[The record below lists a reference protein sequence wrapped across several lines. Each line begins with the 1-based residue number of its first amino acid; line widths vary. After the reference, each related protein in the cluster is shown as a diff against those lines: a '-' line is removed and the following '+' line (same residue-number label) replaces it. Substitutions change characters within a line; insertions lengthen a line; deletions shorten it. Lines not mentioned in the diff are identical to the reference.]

1 MIEGT
6 KCKYVRH
13 FKVNIR
19 IWIGSFI
26 QASADSISGLL
37 LFVAKESSTDI
48 SVYWGDYWNITVL
61 LTSTD
66 KQNSTITQVKSH
78 KVSFWTVKINSSK
91 ARQFDPHG
99 TEPYPPLSYPI
110 KSSGSRMHG

>member
-1 MIEGT
+1 MVEGT

-48 SVYWGDYWNITVL
+48 SVVNG
-61 LTSTD
+61 
-66 KQNSTITQVKSH
+66 
-78 KVSFWTVKINSSK
+78 
-91 ARQFDPHG
+91 
-99 TEPYPPLSYPI
+99 E
-110 KSSGSRMHG
+110 SSGIDEILQSLITSKDK

>member
-48 SVYWGDYWNITVL
+48 SVVNGESPGITEIL
-61 LTSTD
+61 
-66 KQNSTITQVKSH
+66 Q
-78 KVSFWTVKINSSK
+78 
-91 ARQFDPHG
+91 
-99 TEPYPPLSYPI
+99 
-110 KSSGSRMHG
+110 

>member
-37 LFVAKESSTDI
+37 LFVAKESSTDM
-48 SVYWGDYWNITVL
+48 SVVNGGFTEIIQWLI
-61 LTSTD
+61 TSTD
-66 KQNSTITQVKSH
+66 K
-78 KVSFWTVKINSSK
+78 
-91 ARQFDPHG
+91 
-99 TEPYPPLSYPI
+99 
-110 KSSGSRMHG
+110 

>member
-48 SVYWGDYWNITVL
+48 SVVNGVTYNYSNLSLPQT
-61 LTSTD
+61 
-66 KQNSTITQVKSH
+66 N
-78 KVSFWTVKINSSK
+78 KIVNG
-91 ARQFDPHG
+91 RDV
-99 TEPYPPLSYPI
+99 
-110 KSSGSRMHG
+110 R

>member
-48 SVYWGDYWNITVL
+48 SVVNG
-61 LTSTD
+61 
-66 KQNSTITQVKSH
+66 
-78 KVSFWTVKINSSK
+78 
-91 ARQFDPHG
+91 
-99 TEPYPPLSYPI
+99 E
-110 KSSGSRMHG
+110 SSGIDEILQSLITSKDK

>member
-26 QASADSISGLL
+26 QASADFISGLL

-66 KQNSTITQVKSH
+66 KQNCTI
-78 KVSFWTVKINSSK
+78 
-91 ARQFDPHG
+91 
-99 TEPYPPLSYPI
+99 SYGP
-110 KSSGSRMHG
+110 

>member
-48 SVYWGDYWNITVL
+48 SVVNG
-61 LTSTD
+61 
-66 KQNSTITQVKSH
+66 
-78 KVSFWTVKINSSK
+78 
-91 ARQFDPHG
+91 
-99 TEPYPPLSYPI
+99 
-110 KSSGSRMHG
+110 

>member
-48 SVYWGDYWNITVL
+48 SVVNGESPGIIEIQAEPYLHSGMG
-61 LTSTD
+61 
-66 KQNSTITQVKSH
+66 Q
-78 KVSFWTVKINSSK
+78 VSFYQEALKIFFSKGVDLNRYKDTWPMDFSS
-91 ARQFDPHG
+91 
-99 TEPYPPLSYPI
+99 L
-110 KSSGSRMHG
+110 

>member
-48 SVYWGDYWNITVL
+48 SVVNGESSGIIEIL
-61 LTSTD
+61 QSLITSTD
-66 KQNSTITQVKSH
+66 K
-78 KVSFWTVKINSSK
+78 
-91 ARQFDPHG
+91 
-99 TEPYPPLSYPI
+99 
-110 KSSGSRMHG
+110 